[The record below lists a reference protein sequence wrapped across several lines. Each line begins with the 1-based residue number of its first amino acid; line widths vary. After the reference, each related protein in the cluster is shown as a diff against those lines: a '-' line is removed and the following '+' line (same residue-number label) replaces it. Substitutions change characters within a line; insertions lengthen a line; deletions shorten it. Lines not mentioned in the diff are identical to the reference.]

1 MHLVLVRER
10 REGRLPALGE
20 VRAQVEREFLAD
32 RRRRDLDA
40 LYARLLSRHTVAM
53 EPLQPEPASEAAP
66 NGSQG
71 PERGSGR

>member
-40 LYARLLSRHTVAM
+40 LYARLLSRYTVAM
-53 EPLQPEPASEAAP
+53 EPLQPGSAAATAP
-66 NGSQG
+66 NAAQG
-71 PERGSGR
+71 PAQGSGR